1 MNVDIFIPA
10 RLDSERLPKKHL
22 KELNGEPTIKILVK
36 RLEKSKLIRNVIV
49 CTTDQKTDD
58 ELVEFL
64 KKENILVFR
73 GEKKDIIHR
82 FLKTAE
88 YFQTD
93 IIIDVEGDKIYTDT
107 KYVDHIANELENS
120 DYEFITGSSSKDN
133 FDPSSI
139 IHGFIPAGIKV
150 SALKK
155 IFQLKKTDDTETGYK
170 EFFTSNP
177 IIKKK
182 FITIENIK
190 LPTHSR
196 FAIDYLEDYNFAKN
210 IFAKLGNFFHIK
222 DVVDLLEEQPE
233 LIDNLQGI
241 IKKWEQDYE
250 KNMTNISLN
259 KRD

>member
-1 MNVDIFIPA
+1 MNIDIFIPA
-10 RLDSERLPKKHL
+10 RLDSERLSKKHL
-22 KELNGEPTIKILVK
+22 KEINGEPIIKILVK
-36 RLEKSKLIRNVIV
+36 RLEESRLIRNVIV

-58 ELVEFL
+58 ELVDFL
-64 KKENILVFR
+64 KRENILVFR
-73 GEKKDIIHR
+73 GDKKDIIHR

-107 KYVDHIANELENS
+107 EYVDHIANELENS

-133 FDPSSI
+133 FDPSSSV
-139 IHGFIPAGIKV
+139 HGFIPAGIKV

-155 IFQLKKTDDTETGYK
+155 IFQFKKTDNTETGYK

-182 FITIENIK
+182 FITIEDIK
-190 LPTHSR
+190 IPNHSR
-196 FAIDYLEDYNFAKN
+196 FTIDYLEDYNCAKS
-210 IFAKLGNFFHIK
+210 IFAKLGNFFHVK
-222 DVVDLLEEQPE
+222 DVIELLEEQPE
-233 LIDNLQGI
+233 LMNNLQGI
-241 IKKWEQDYE
+241 IKKWEQNYE
-250 KNMTNISLN
+250 KNMADISLN